1 MFDLKS
7 MDKEIND
14 IVDDPYLDNDLSI
27 DGSRD
32 TQRKYFVDDEWM
44 NIKGRDW
51 IEMPFELQSV
61 DVDLSSVCKILS
73 EEVMDLCFR
82 IVNTLKELCNNTL
95 SSASGDHVQD
105 KLRILKDEVKEM
117 EAMIQSLFRVM
128 YHIFG
133 EEADMAMMNLSRL
146 ISHPDRFIQL
156 VSNAILNEE
165 SDKPELILKTSIRY
179 TVSEMNSL

>member
-117 EAMIQSLFRVM
+117 EARM
-128 YHIFG
+128 
-133 EEADMAMMNLSRL
+133 
-146 ISHPDRFIQL
+146 
-156 VSNAILNEE
+156 
-165 SDKPELILKTSIRY
+165 
-179 TVSEMNSL
+179 

>member
-1 MFDLKS
+1 
-7 MDKEIND
+7 
-14 IVDDPYLDNDLSI
+14 
-27 DGSRD
+27 
-32 TQRKYFVDDEWM
+32 
-44 NIKGRDW
+44 
-51 IEMPFELQSV
+51 
-61 DVDLSSVCKILS
+61 
-73 EEVMDLCFR
+73 
-82 IVNTLKELCNNTL
+82 
-95 SSASGDHVQD
+95 
-105 KLRILKDEVKEM
+105 
-117 EAMIQSLFRVM
+117 M